1 MKRILLSGV
10 LVLVVISLSS
20 CSLLTKKVEAPAKTK
35 VEAPVKVK
43 TSFRMKVNSTS
54 VYVNG
59 KEFIMDVPVREIDG
73 RTLVPLKF
81 IADFLGAEELKYDA
95 STEEITFSLER

>member
-10 LVLVVISLSS
+10 IFLVVISLSS
-20 CSLLTKKVEAPAKTK
+20 CSLLTKKAEAPAKTK
-35 VEAPVKVK
+35 VEAPVKIK

-54 VYVNG
+54 IFVNG

-81 IADFLGAEELKYDA
+81 IADFLGAQDTKYDPL
-95 STEEITFSLER
+95 TEEITFSLER